1 MIRKILVVCTGNT
14 CRSPMAEGLLRQGV
28 EGLPGLRGRVEVLS
42 AGSGAGDGQP
52 PTDEAV
58 EVMKRRGID
67 ISGHRSRRVSPAL
80 FEWADVVLT
89 MTEEQR
95 AACIAAGAPEDKV
108 ATVGK
113 FAGSRVEIEDPF
125 GQGLAAYERCAREL
139 EELVQRV
146 VERLRG
152 RQSVGGEGP
161 VGATRG

>member
-1 MIRKILVVCTGNT
+1 
-14 CRSPMAEGLLRQGV
+14 MAEALLRRRV
-28 EGLPGLRGRVEVLS
+28 EQVSGLRGRVEVRS
-42 AGSGAGDGQP
+42 AGTRAWSGER

-58 EVMKRRGID
+58 QVMKGRNVD

-108 ATVGK
+108 TTVGE
-113 FAGSRVEIEDPF
+113 FAGSRVEVEDPI
-125 GQGLAAYERCAREL
+125 GQGLAAYERCAQEL
-139 EELVQRV
+139 EELVERV

-152 RQSVGGEGP
+152 E
-161 VGATRG
+161 